1 MKHLAIAALAA
12 LLTGCAGVPAA
23 GAAAFG
29 DAALVDVA
37 VIDRATGQ
45 RIAVHHHRGRHYV
58 AGTPGRKYAVYVA
71 NRTGERVMAVVSVDG
86 INVVTGETAAAGQ
99 SGYVL
104 APHQSFE
111 VNGWRKS
118 MSEVAAFYFTAL
130 PDSYAARTDRPDHV
144 GVIGVAVFR
153 EWRRP
158 RPAIAPPRPPRP
170 FQENGTAS
178 GAQRDAPGD
187 APPSPQ
193 SADAA
198 ESAGA
203 PAEMGKRA
211 DVRREREEKL
221 GTGHGTRE
229 WSAVR
234 YTDFRRAT
242 SHPAE
247 TITIHYDSYRN
258 LVARGVIRRAPPAGG
273 PDPFPGGRFA
283 PDPWG

>member
-1 MKHLAIAALAA
+1 MKHFALAALAA
-12 LLTGCAGVPAA
+12 ALTGCASAPTATA
-23 GAAAFG
+23 GS
-29 DAALVDVA
+29 LVDVA
-37 VIDRATGQ
+37 VIDRTTGQ
-45 RIAVHHHRGRHYV
+45 RIAVHRHRGKHYV
-58 AGTPGRKYAVYVA
+58 AGTPGRKYSVFVA
-71 NRTGERVMAVVSVDG
+71 NRTSARVMAVVSVDG
-86 INVVTGETAAAGQ
+86 INVVTGETAAASQ

-130 PDSYAARTDRPDHV
+130 PDSYAARTDRPDNV

-153 EWRRP
+153 EWETP
-158 RPAIAPPRPPRP
+158 RSAIAPPRSPPWSPHP
-170 FQENGTAS
+170 FQENGS
-178 GAQRDAPGD
+178 EPHAQGGTPGD

-203 PAEMGKRA
+203 SSEMGKRA

-221 GTGHGTRE
+221 GTGHGARE

-234 YTDFRRAT
+234 YTGFRRA
-242 SHPAE
+242 SSYPAE

-258 LVARGVIRRAPPAGG
+258 LVARGVIRRAPPAAG